1 MCLCLMLC
9 VYVFLISVLIASE
22 QFLIMRPFQGRK
34 EQLYKI
40 HKRKRTVLRYKNKTV
55 RHAKLRESVGIVE
68 SKKVLRSALLN
79 IDGLSEASLASY
91 EKLG

>member
-9 VYVFLISVLIASE
+9 VYVFLLSV
-22 QFLIMRPFQGRK
+22 
-34 EQLYKI
+34 
-40 HKRKRTVLRYKNKTV
+40 RYKNKTV